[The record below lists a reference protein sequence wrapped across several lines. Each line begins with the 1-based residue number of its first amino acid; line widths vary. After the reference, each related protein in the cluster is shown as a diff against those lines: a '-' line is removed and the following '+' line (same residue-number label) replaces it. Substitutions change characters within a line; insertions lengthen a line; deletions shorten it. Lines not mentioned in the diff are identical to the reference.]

1 MSFVAVAAAG
11 LADCL
16 DNNRLK
22 SLLGFVL
29 LLAFLFVR
37 YSMAH
42 LMLLY
47 LLKEI
52 KEISLNLD

>member
-1 MSFVAVAAAG
+1 MRFAVAVVAAAG
-11 LADCL
+11 LVDCL

-29 LLAFLFVR
+29 LLAFLFVHC
-37 YSMAH
+37 SMAH

-47 LLKEI
+47 LLKDI
-52 KEISLNLD
+52 